1 MAKNMLLNLYVNFK
15 AKTIIMRIG
24 WLAAL
29 QFAEAQKSEL
39 ANGTSAPFVSILY
52 SPSLQIK

>member
-1 MAKNMLLNLYVNFK
+1 MLLNLYVNFK

-29 QFAEAQKSEL
+29 QFAEAQKSL
-39 ANGTSAPFVSILY
+39 N
-52 SPSLQIK
+52 